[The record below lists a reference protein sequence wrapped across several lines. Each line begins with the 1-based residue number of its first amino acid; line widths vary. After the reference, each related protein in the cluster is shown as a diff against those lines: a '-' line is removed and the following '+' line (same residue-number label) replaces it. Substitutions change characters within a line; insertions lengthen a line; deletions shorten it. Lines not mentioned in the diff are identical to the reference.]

1 MLDYFSE
8 WSPSLT
14 DDGEVEPT
22 LLFTVR
28 ARYDPSDEAVDD
40 LPIIAEIV
48 LTSELY
54 RSTFGDER
62 LFFQHSVI
70 GRDIWMLNDIGEKDR
85 RKAFPAEWLR
95 QTWIDSCIIGLPS
108 KSMTLAFPDF

>member
-22 LLFTVR
+22 LLFTMR

-85 RKAFPAEWLR
+85 RKAF
-95 QTWIDSCIIGLPS
+95 
-108 KSMTLAFPDF
+108 